1 MHKILP
7 LVLISTDALYNRT
20 TAKKSNR
27 INKMNNT
34 EFHELVD
41 EKLQLL
47 EDMIDDSGADIEPV
61 ITGNVLTLE
70 FENRS
75 QIVINKQEPMHEIW
89 LASKSGG
96 FHFSYVDEKWTCSK
110 TGMEFI
116 EMVKEECQKHA
127 DEEIEWV

>member
-1 MHKILP
+1 
-7 LVLISTDALYNRT
+7 
-20 TAKKSNR
+20 
-27 INKMNNT
+27 MNNT

-41 EKLQLL
+41 AKLQLI
-47 EDMIDDSGADIEPV
+47 EDMIDESGADIEPV

-75 QIVINKQEPMHEIW
+75 QVVINKQEPMHEIW

-96 FHFSYVDEKWTCSK
+96 VHFAYTDEKWTSSK

-127 DEEIEWV
+127 DEDIEWA

>member
-1 MHKILP
+1 
-7 LVLISTDALYNRT
+7 
-20 TAKKSNR
+20 
-27 INKMNNT
+27 MNNT

-47 EDMIDDSGADIEPV
+47 EDMIDDSGADIEPI

-96 FHFSYVDEKWTCSK
+96 FHFAYVDEKWTCSK

-127 DEEIEWV
+127 DEEIEWA

>member
-1 MHKILP
+1 
-7 LVLISTDALYNRT
+7 
-20 TAKKSNR
+20 
-27 INKMNNT
+27 MNNT

-41 EKLQLL
+41 EKLQLI
-47 EDMIDDSGADIEPV
+47 EDMIDESGADIEPV

-96 FHFSYVDEKWTCSK
+96 FHFAYTDEKWTCSK

-127 DEEIEWV
+127 DEDIEWA